1 MAKRKSKVPGT
12 DDEIEID
19 EPDTEEVEVTET
31 GKPEAK
37 ATEAPTPQTTE
48 PVVPPPGEPG
58 SPFGDTSQR
67 YEGEADPGQMI
78 KARNIQRV
86 YEQAGLPLPPIEEI
100 VNPSTP
106 AITSIDP
113 TEAEIGGSD
122 VLLTVT
128 GTAFSP
134 GSAIIFN
141 GGIEPTTLNSDT
153 EATTIVKPSLASIA
167 ITVPV
172 LIRSAAGAESNSVD
186 FTFTEPVV
194 RSGKKSKAK
203 SEDDE

>member
-1 MAKRKSKVPGT
+1 MAKRVSKVPGS
-12 DDEIEID
+12 DDTIEID
-19 EPDTEEVEVTET
+19 EPGTEEVEVTET
-31 GKPEAK
+31 GKPEATG
-37 ATEAPTPQTTE
+37 AEAPTPQATE
-48 PVVPPPGEPG
+48 PIVPPPGAPG

-86 YEQAGLPLPPIEEI
+86 YEQAGLPLPPIDEI
-100 VNPSTP
+100 INPSTP

-153 EATTIVKPSLASIA
+153 EATTIVKPSLATIP
-167 ITVPV
+167 ITIGVQV
-172 LIRSAAGAESNSVD
+172 RSAAGAESNSVD
-186 FTFTEPVV
+186 FSFIEPVA
-194 RSGKKSKAK
+194 RSSRKSRAK